1 METYDSHYFV
11 SMSKILPYAQ
21 ISPWLANKTFL
32 NPVVMRFARHYRIYS
47 GNAAFHAALPE

>member
-1 METYDSHYFV
+1 METYYSHYFV